1 MVTSFFT
8 QAVTWSSE
16 GACNLL
22 CPEHLI
28 FNLSCTQLDQYHIF
42 SAHKCIFRPLF
53 TQLLLSAFLSKHF
66 GLFCGRREFPPS
78 HPQQQRYVEG
88 LQNTPCVHPAHHGQ
102 HRAYGHQSFDCSLN
116 TVLTGIRCIN
126 GSGYW
131 PLPAI
136 ACYMSS
142 WLNDIIKEHILY
154 CRYFKGLMHCLS
166 LGHMAG

>member
-1 MVTSFFT
+1 MVTSFFFSPGCGMCLQFVLPRAPYFQT
-8 QAVTWSSE
+8 E
-16 GACNLL
+16 LY
-22 CPEHLI
+22 LI
-28 FNLSCTQLDQYHIF
+28 SITFKVLG
-42 SAHKCIFRPLF
+42 AHKCIFRPPF
-53 TQLLLSAFLSKHF
+53 AQLLLSAFLSKHF
-66 GLFCGRREFPPS
+66 GLFSGRTGFPPW
-78 HPQQQRYVEG
+78 QQRYVEC
-88 LQNTPCVHPAHHGQ
+88 LQSTPCVHPAHHGQ

-154 CRYFKGLMHCLS
+154 CRYFKGLVHCLS